1 MVPEMNEMGKQSTM
15 KKLEVVVDKVHNV
28 KARLE
33 YLRQQLGRDIV
44 TGQLLP
50 GTIAQT
56 KYNGDMSHLSGWTIP
71 GQR

>member
-50 GTIAQT
+50 ETIAQT
-56 KYNGDMSHLSGWTIP
+56 QYNGDMSHLSGWTIP

>member
-1 MVPEMNEMGKQSTM
+1 MVPELNDMGKQSTM
-15 KKLEVVVDKVHNV
+15 KKLEVVVDKVHSV

-33 YLRQQLGRDIV
+33 YLRQQLGRDAV

-56 KYNGDMSHLSGWTIP
+56 QYSGDMSHLSGWALP
-71 GQR
+71 GQH